1 MSKLLAWFGTSFLR
15 GTRSS
20 PKGGA
25 RRRRR
30 SRESSHTHNLVANQV
45 SPGHAS
51 PTPSLSTGGLIWAL
65 TSGSSVQHPGK

>member
-25 RRRRR
+25 RRRR
-30 SRESSHTHNLVANQV
+30 SLESSHTHNLVANQV

-51 PTPSLSTGGLIWAL
+51 PTPCLSTGGLIWAL
-65 TSGSSVQHPGK
+65 TSVSSVQHPGK